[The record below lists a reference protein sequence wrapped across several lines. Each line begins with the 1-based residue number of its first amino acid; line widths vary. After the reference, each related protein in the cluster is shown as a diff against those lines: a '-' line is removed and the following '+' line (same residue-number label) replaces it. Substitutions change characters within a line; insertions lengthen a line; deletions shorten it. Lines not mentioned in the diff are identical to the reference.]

1 MDRTLEICVRMEIA
15 GGERACA
22 ERNKRASLLRTHAT
36 LGILRCGLAG
46 FAGSSREIS
55 GPTRAPVSRWQLP
68 RLAQQGRQ
76 GHDRGSVG
84 GFATDL
90 GEPGDLVMSRCM
102 CVDRRPVGNFE
113 LTPSEL
119 IVGWNVR
126 GPRERKREGAR
137 AFGKRK
143 KKEGDKG

>member
-1 MDRTLEICVRMEIA
+1 MKIRQKYVILFHTSAMQYRLLFPAICFPP
-15 GGERACA
+15 CF
-22 ERNKRASLLRTHAT
+22 H
-36 LGILRCGLAG
+36 
-46 FAGSSREIS
+46 
-55 GPTRAPVSRWQLP
+55 
-68 RLAQQGRQ
+68 
-76 GHDRGSVG
+76 HDRGSVG